1 MVSHHLH
8 AGDEEAAKKAV
19 LQAQSDEA
27 TQEILK
33 QLSFPEI
40 EKTSKVPQMAPK
52 VCKCLQKR
60 ISKLNDC
67 LQKFSGELNA
77 NQATRPVLAFW
88 GW

>member
-8 AGDEEAAKKAV
+8 AGDDDAARKAV
-19 LQAQSDEA
+19 EQAQSDEA

-40 EKTSKVPQMAPK
+40 EKPTKAPQMAPK
-52 VCKCLQKR
+52 VSKRLQKR

-67 LQKFSGELNA
+67 LQKFSGDLTA
-77 NQATRPVLAFW
+77 NQSMRLVLAF
-88 GW
+88 GDG